1 MDEETKFE
9 EEVNDV
15 IVELPLEVTQ
25 EEEEQEKVGVIET
38 EVISDE
44 EIA

>member
-15 IVELPLEVTQ
+15 RVELPLEVTQ